1 MFDYATIEQMNNKEE
16 FFMKK
21 ILSILMILVLVG
33 GVAFAQF
40 EPTFTGDATLSWG
53 IDFGKGKDGDNAKA
67 SHGFL
72 NEANASVTMPFV
84 KSGASKGEG
93 DIYAY
98 INLSGVNLGLSA
110 DMKEAKATGKIG
122 SVEAK
127 VVFNKFYLTIYNAPN
142 MTTSY
147 ANRVVTKD
155 NYGAFETGFE
165 GYGTKIGYAD
175 KEMMDLDVGL
185 KLVSNG
191 SWKDR
196 NATFVEHF
204 VKSVEINGGGPDY
217 NAWYF
222 LPSGHE
228 LRKVDGTTVVVPVA
242 NSGKWH
248 KLSNG
253 IYALFQMQ
261 YEQKDKNG
269 QYGFGIDFH
278 MVPVE
283 KYLTVDANF
292 NMTLSKK
299 EKYQKTNTNWNDSA
313 AMNFGVNLK
322 SSPIEGLNLVL
333 GFDGGSAYEYTD
345 KDNKKS
351 GVFAWALGFGADY
364 KVEKVG
370 TFDVGVYAASKATP
384 YGQGT
389 LVDADKGTKDGM
401 DMAMTFGYK
410 GLPMVEN
417 LDIHA
422 RVNVF
427 RLLSKISKAD
437 KENNM
442 TMPIGLNVGAA
453 YTAKLSDSMS
463 IKPYADVWGE
473 TNIKAYE
480 DDTDATG
487 RNKYYFGLAYK
498 LGVEFMPMERLTID
512 ASWMHGEPAKPAKL
526 GTGKLT
532 PFQHKANNGKFIL
545 SAKITY

>member
-1 MFDYATIEQMNNKEE
+1 
-16 FFMKK
+16 MKK

-93 DIYAY
+93 DVYAY
-98 INLSGVNLGLSA
+98 INLSGVDLGLSA
-110 DMKEAKATGKIG
+110 DMKGAKATGKIG

-142 MTTSY
+142 MTTNY
-147 ANRVVTKD
+147 ATRVVTNANIFGGPFK
-155 NYGAFETGFE
+155 TGFE
-165 GYGTKIGYAD
+165 GYGTKIGYED
-175 KEMMDLDVGL
+175 KEMYDLNVGL

-191 SWKDR
+191 SWEDRYKENKHAFIELVQIKDGGSYKVP
-196 NATFVEHF
+196 TGHKLY
-204 VKSVEINGGGPDY
+204 KSTYTGG
-217 NAWYF
+217 N
-222 LPSGHE
+222 E
-228 LRKVDGTTVVVPVA
+228 DGADKVA
-242 NSGKWH
+242 NANDTYKVAGV
-248 KLSNG
+248 
-253 IYALFQMQ
+253 YALWRSAAPT
-261 YEQKDKNG
+261 KARNG
-269 QYGFGIDFH
+269 EYGFGIDFH

-292 NMTLSKK
+292 NMTLSKT
-299 EKYQKTNTNWNDSA
+299 EKYEKTETDWKDSA

-333 GFDGGSAYEYTD
+333 GFDGGSAYTYTD
-345 KDNKKS
+345 KDSKKS
-351 GVFAWALGFGADY
+351 GVFAWALGLGADY

-370 TFDVGVYAASKATP
+370 TFDLGVYAASKATP
-384 YGQGT
+384 YGQGK
-389 LVDADKGTKDGM
+389 LVDADKNIKDGL

-410 GLPMVEN
+410 GLPIVEN

-427 RLLSKISKAD
+427 RLLSKIAEAKK
-437 KENNM
+437 KEGY
-442 TMPIGLNVGAA
+442 TIPLGLNIGAA
-453 YTAKLSDSMS
+453 YTAKISDSVS

-473 TNIKAYE
+473 TNIKNYA
-480 DDTDATG
+480 DGTNTADQ
-487 RNKYYFGLAYK
+487 KYYFGLAYK
-498 LGVEFMPMERLTID
+498 LGVEVKPMERLAID
-512 ASWMHGEPAKPAKL
+512 AYFEQGKRHSTGNML
-526 GTGKLT
+526 MGTGLMLGLGAPMQK
-532 PFQHKANNGKFIL
+532 KCDNGRFVL
-545 SAKITY
+545 SAKISF